1 MKRTARVEKR
11 AAKKAEA
18 QARKAAEKAKMD
30 EKAAAAAKRAAVDEA
45 IHAEKGAQWE
55 TMVSLFLFS
64 YGQLI

>member
-1 MKRTARVEKR
+1 MKRTARIEKR

-55 TMVSLFLFS
+55 TMVRLFLFP
-64 YGQLI
+64 YGQLK